1 MAVSA
6 HAQEQYV

>member
-6 HAQEQYV
+6 HAQAQY